1 MRRLHLFE
9 LHDSPFCPSAIRNG
23 LTDFLEAATDA
34 FDTYRA
40 VRPQI
45 EELLAS
51 SGHDQVIDL
60 CSGAGGPWVHWLKKG
75 LIRANVTLTDKY
87 PNLRA
92 YRQIAKSGISGLHYR
107 TEPVDATAV
116 PAELAGL
123 RTIFTAFHH
132 FPPQKARAIIADAV
146 SKQQPIAIFELT
158 YRCTRAVSAMLL
170 SPIGVW
176 ILTAKMRNTGWRKLL
191 LTYLVPAI
199 PLCVLVDGVLS
210 CFRTY
215 SLAELREMASGVTYT
230 WSVGQLNGRG
240 GPVTY
245 MLGCPKVKPK
255 PVEQQFN
262 SLSINA

>member
-9 LHDSPFCPSAIRNG
+9 LHDSAFCPNAIRNG

-34 FDTYRA
+34 FDTYGA

-45 EELLAS
+45 EELLAA

-75 LIRANVTLTDKY
+75 LIRAQVTLTDKY
-87 PNLRA
+87 PNRRA
-92 YRQIAKSGISGLHYR
+92 CKQLAKSGIAGLYYR
-107 TEPVDATAV
+107 SEPVDATAV
-116 PAELAGL
+116 PEELVGL

-158 YRCTRAVSAMLL
+158 YRCARAVWAMLL

-176 ILTAKMRNTGWRKLL
+176 ILTAKMPNAGWRKLA

-215 SLAELREMASGVTYT
+215 SLAELREMATDVTYT
-230 WSVGQLNGRG
+230 WTAGQVNGRG
-240 GPVTY
+240 GPITY
-245 MLGCPKVKPK
+245 MFGCPKMTSKNVQP
-255 PVEQQFN
+255 QFN